1 MVLPKEVLA
10 ILLMVSTTSLFE
22 VAAATHTRTNKAIA
36 DLIFFVLLIFIY
48 IFRAASPSI
57 YIFNPR
63 EKPPKKFR
71 FYGDKRIHKIIIY
84 L

>member
-57 YIFNPR
+57 YIQS
-63 EKPPKKFR
+63 
-71 FYGDKRIHKIIIY
+71 
-84 L
+84 